1 MSHVDAATAATNL
14 LEKSPIPFSAK
25 ISITT
30 IRWPRFGGPSF
41 YQTTAFSL
49 SELSVTHAQTIQTKD
64 PNLSLS
70 LSLSLSHTHTA
81 TENTMEEQASLS
93 NKYIFLYFFALFFSK
108 AFVCFPRNRGGKRM
122 NLLLFMFLCFS
133 EIFKLKFFES
143 LTNKV
148 SSAGPI

>member
-1 MSHVDAATAATNL
+1 MAESSPSTSSGMSHVDAATAATNL

-70 LSLSLSHTHTA
+70 LSLSHTHTQRRRILWK
-81 TENTMEEQASLS
+81 NRQVFQI
-93 NKYIFLYFFALFFSK
+93 NIYFFIFL
-108 AFVCFPRNRGGKRM
+108 
-122 NLLLFMFLCFS
+122 LCF
-133 EIFKLKFFES
+133 FLKHLF
-143 LTNKV
+143 V
-148 SSAGPI
+148 SRETVEERE